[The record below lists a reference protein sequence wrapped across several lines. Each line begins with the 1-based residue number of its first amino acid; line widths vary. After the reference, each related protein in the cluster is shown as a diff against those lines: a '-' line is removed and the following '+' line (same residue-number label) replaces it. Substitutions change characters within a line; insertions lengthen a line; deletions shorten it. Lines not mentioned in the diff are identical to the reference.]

1 MQRFQMYIDGEFVD
15 SSSAEWFDS
24 YNPYTGDVWCQIAQ
38 GEAEDADRAVQAA
51 HRAFS
56 EGPWSKL
63 THSGRGA
70 LLYKL
75 GDLIASEAGK
85 MAETEVRDKG
95 KLTADM
101 GGQLNYIP
109 HWFYYFGGLAAKIQE
124 LGRAHDCNQVTHEHL
139 V

>member
-70 LLYKL
+70 LLHKL
-75 GDLIASEAGK
+75 GDLIAREAGK
-85 MAETEVRDKG
+85 LAETEVRDHG
-95 KLTADM
+95 K
-101 GGQLNYIP
+101 QI
-109 HWFYYFGGLAAKIQE
+109 
-124 LGRAHDCNQVTHEHL
+124 GRASCRERVCKYVSSSAVHGTLKTRNKVTRLDHIIL
-139 V
+139 